1 LETLSF
7 QDTHHTKT
15 ATSPAQDGGLEH
27 GGDRNEKV
35 GDCASLG
42 ESWDMGDAA
51 LPDDRN
57 ARVIAS
63 EEEEVDE
70 LDND

>member
-1 LETLSF
+1 METLSF
-7 QDTHHTKT
+7 QSAHHTKKET
-15 ATSPAQDGGLEH
+15 AQDDEH
-27 GGDRNEKV
+27 GGDRNEK
-35 GDCASLG
+35 GGECASTDGSSG

-63 EEEEVDE
+63 VEEEVDE